1 MRLLLAITLF
11 SVSTFSYSQGIKFEN
26 KSWNEILQ
34 LAKIENKPIFVDI
47 YASWCG
53 PCKKMS
59 TEIFT
64 KDSVAKAYNSN
75 FICCQIDIDT
85 SDGVIIK
92 NKYDIRFF
100 PTFLFV
106 RGDGTLFYKKVGAL
120 DLNSFINMSTSALSD
135 YGDHKTI
142 QEWDNEYETNRNDS
156 KFLLLYINKRAKL
169 GLPYMTVFEHYL
181 SLIQPDEQISDEIAE
196 IYSLDMD
203 MIYVGSFA
211 YDYLLNNRLKFNDK
225 WKTRMESLLL
235 FYFNQTV
242 LKAKKENNLTLFEK
256 TMTYFDRIPFDGISI
271 TKEDIYKLFH
281 NKEKNN

>member
-11 SVSTFSYSQGIKFEN
+11 SISTFCYSQGIKFET

-34 LAKIENKPIFVDI
+34 LAKTENKPIFVDI

-53 PCKKMS
+53 PCKIMR

-75 FICCQIDIDT
+75 FICCEINVDSI
-85 SDGVIIK
+85 DGVIIK

-120 DLNSFINMSTSALSD
+120 DLNSFINMSVCALSN
-135 YGDHKTI
+135 YNDHKTI
-142 QEWDNEYETNRNDS
+142 QEWDAEYETKRNDS
-156 KFLLLYINKRAKL
+156 EFLLSYINKRAKL

-181 SLIQPDEQISDEIAE
+181 TQPDVQTSDKIAE

-211 YDYLLNNRLKFNDK
+211 YDYLLNNRLKFNEK
-225 WKTRMESLLL
+225 WKPRMESLLL

-256 TMTYFDRIPFDGISI
+256 TMTYFDRIPFDGVPI
-271 TKEDIYKLFH
+271 TKEYVNKFFYD
-281 NKEKNN
+281 KEK